1 MVYNNNSLENICAYF
16 GKHRENICHKQTL
29 KKAYPKKSKPFN
41 LLIFSIIFSFQKID
55 YPSTAACA
63 PLICNSLSILTKFG
77 VCDVYAFFVNWGR
90 LTGKI
95 AFYSSIAA
103 CAPPIRI

>member
-1 MVYNNNSLENICAYF
+1 MVYNNNSLENICAYL

-63 PLICNSLSILTKFG
+63 TFIYDYSPIGYIGG
-77 VCDVYAFFVNWGR
+77 VCEVYALWYDFF
-90 LTGKI
+90 LKLLL
-95 AFYSSIAA
+95 S
-103 CAPPIRI
+103 

>member
-55 YPSTAACA
+55 Y
-63 PLICNSLSILTKFG
+63 
-77 VCDVYAFFVNWGR
+77 
-90 LTGKI
+90 
-95 AFYSSIAA
+95 SSIAA
-103 CAPPIRI
+103 CATFRYDYSPIGYIAGVCEVYALWYDFFLKLLLS

>member
-55 YPSTAACA
+55 Y
-63 PLICNSLSILTKFG
+63 
-77 VCDVYAFFVNWGR
+77 
-90 LTGKI
+90 
-95 AFYSSIAA
+95 SSIAA
-103 CAPPIRI
+103 CAAAQIRYFSMSYIILLNNIRLFNFFVSVYYD

>member
-63 PLICNSLSILTKFG
+63 SLISYWYSIICIL
-77 VCDVYAFFVNWGR
+77 
-90 LTGKI
+90 GKNK
-95 AFYSSIAA
+95 
-103 CAPPIRI
+103 